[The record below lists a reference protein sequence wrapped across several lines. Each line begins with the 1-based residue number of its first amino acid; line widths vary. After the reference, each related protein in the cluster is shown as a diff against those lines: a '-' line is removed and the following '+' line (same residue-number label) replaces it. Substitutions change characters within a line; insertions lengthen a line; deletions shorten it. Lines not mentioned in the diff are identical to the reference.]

1 MWWAGKGR
9 ARARSLIAYLGANEL
24 RLMRGDELLVAE
36 RMEGRD
42 EALSRLE
49 AALASAPRGF
59 ALTVLL
65 SGAYSQPF
73 LLPAVDGAVTA
84 SDWEAIAL
92 ASIDSRTSLGADAA
106 IWLDPR
112 QHAPRLA
119 VAMDGAL
126 KRSLESLAGKRA
138 LSLRPWWADA
148 LNATAASATAGV
160 ALLDSDALT
169 VMVCDADAY
178 SVAETRLLDGA
189 APRAHLNRM
198 LISLGRVDELPL
210 IAMTPLRQTP
220 DGESVPFLSEDAA

>member
-1 MWWAGKGR
+1 
-9 ARARSLIAYLGANEL
+9 LIAYLGANEL
-24 RLMRGDELLVAE
+24 RLTRGDELLVAE
-36 RMEGRD
+36 HVEGRD

-49 AALASAPRGF
+49 TALASAPRGL

-73 LLPAVDGAVTA
+73 LLPVVDGAVTA

-92 ASIDSRTSLGADAA
+92 ASVESRTSLGADAA
-106 IWLDPR
+106 IWLDAR
-112 QHAPRLA
+112 QQAPRLA

-126 KRSLESLAGKRA
+126 KRSLEAIAGKRA
-138 LSLRPWWADA
+138 MSLRPWWADA
-148 LNATAASATAGV
+148 LNATGTSASAGV

-169 VMVCDADAY
+169 VMLGDDAVY

-189 APRAHLNRM
+189 PPRALLNRM

-210 IAMTPLRQTP
+210 IAMTPLGKTSS
-220 DGESVPFLSEDAA
+220 GESVPFLSEVAA